1 MVFLKCSEGV
11 VMRALTPKGRLAVLL
26 LAAALAAVIGLSL
39 SGRPALAA
47 GQEGIMRHAVGVFTP
62 RLTPT
67 DEGRTAAGL
76 ALGRMGLTK
85 VFTGDLEATGEG
97 QMLTGAA
104 PGSGMHVYVALER
117 VEGALHG
124 RRGAFLL
131 AHRGVMDPNGQ
142 NLSIE
147 IVPDSGTGELA
158 GIAGALGLRIVDGVH
173 HYDLAYTLPGA

>member
-1 MVFLKCSEGV
+1 
-11 VMRALTPKGRLAVLL
+11 MRALTPRGRLAVLL

-39 SGRPALAA
+39 SDRPAMAA
-47 GQEGIMRHAVGVFTP
+47 GQEGAMRHAGGVFTP

-67 DEGRTAAGL
+67 DEGRTSAGL
-76 ALGRMGLTK
+76 ALGRMGLAK

-104 PGSGMHVYVALER
+104 PDSGMHVYVALER

-131 AHRGVMDPNGQ
+131 AHRGVMDANGQ
-142 NLSIE
+142 TLTID
-147 IVPDSGTGELA
+147 IVPGSGTGKLT
-158 GIAGALGLRIVDGVH
+158 GITGALGLRIADGVH
-173 HYDLAYTLPGA
+173 HYDLAYTLPAS

>member
-1 MVFLKCSEGV
+1 
-11 VMRALTPKGRLAVLL
+11 MRALTPRGRLAVLL
-26 LAAALAAVIGLSL
+26 LALALAVVVGWTLRAG
-39 SGRPALAA
+39 PARAA
-47 GQEGIMRHAVGVFTP
+47 QEETAMSHAIGVFRPQLTP
-62 RLTPT
+62 RGEGQTASDLTL
-67 DEGRTAAGL
+67 D
-76 ALGRMGLTK
+76 RMGLTK
-85 VFTGDLEATGEG
+85 TFTGDLEATGEG

-104 PGSGMHVYVALER
+104 PQTGMHVYVALER
-117 VEGALHG
+117 VEGVLHG

-147 IVPDSGTGELA
+147 IVPGSGTGELA

>member
-1 MVFLKCSEGV
+1 
-11 VMRALTPKGRLAVLL
+11 MRALTPKGRLAVLL

>member
-1 MVFLKCSEGV
+1 
-11 VMRALTPKGRLAVLL
+11 MRALTPRGRLAVLL

-39 SGRPALAA
+39 SDRPAMAA
-47 GQEGIMRHAVGVFTP
+47 GQEGAMRHAVGVFTP

-67 DEGRTAAGL
+67 DEGRTSAGL
-76 ALGRMGLTK
+76 ALGRMGLAK

-104 PGSGMHVYVALER
+104 PDSGMHVYVALER

-131 AHRGVMDPNGQ
+131 AHRGVMDANGQ
-142 NLSIE
+142 TLTID
-147 IVPDSGTGELA
+147 IVPGSGTGELT
-158 GIAGALGLRIVDGVH
+158 GITGALGLRIADGVH
-173 HYDLAYTLPGA
+173 HYDLAYTLPAS